1 MDINVPDGYS
11 LDRGK
16 KVGKKD
22 YIFLYKKGVEILML
36 PTEHCPSQKIM
47 EVIQQ
52 TKGQLLNFENL
63 KTESNLKRLSLFLN
77 KLEILLDIVPMGSPQ
92 KNRQEGGFLVE

>member
-1 MDINVPDGYS
+1 
-11 LDRGK
+11 
-16 KVGKKD
+16 
-22 YIFLYKKGVEILML
+22 
-36 PTEHCPSQKIM
+36 
-47 EVIQQ
+47 
-52 TKGQLLNFENL
+52 LNFENL